1 MSGKGLFCYYYF
13 KWKTDFFLS
22 SSGGMTGVCVV
33 VWEALNVT
41 TDGCMTYL
49 SLITSVKLN
58 YQVKSSV

>member
-1 MSGKGLFCYYYF
+1 MG
-13 KWKTDFFLS
+13 FFLS

-49 SLITSVKLN
+49 ILIASVKLN
-58 YQVKSSV
+58 YQVKNSV